1 MTIPLGGVS
10 LSAHGDWLRELVD
23 LGYSD
28 LWTAEVA
35 GYDAF
40 TPLAYAAAIAPELR
54 LGTAI
59 ASVFSRG
66 PGLLAMEAAALAD
79 AAPGRFVLGLGAS
92 SEAIVSG
99 WNDTKFEKPYSRM
112 RDALRFLRCAL
123 AGERVDRA
131 YDSFSLRGFAL
142 ERPPAQAPAIFV
154 AALQQRMLT
163 LAGREADGALL
174 GLVAAEDVPRIRA
187 VVQQAATPPLEGE
200 GEREREIVLRIGV
213 LPTRDSERARASCR
227 RLIAAYLSVPAY
239 AGLHRWL
246 GRAELL
252 KPMWDAWNAGERRRA
267 VEAVPD
273 ELVDALFVHG
283 PPESCVEQIQHFVD
297 AGVTTPLLS
306 IMSFGGDQAD
316 LRQALRDLSPEAFA

>member
-1 MTIPLGGVS
+1 MTIPFHGVS
-10 LSAHGDWLRELVD
+10 LSAHRDWLRELVD

-35 GYDAF
+35 GTDAF
-40 TPLAYAAAIAPELR
+40 SPLALAAGIAPELR

-79 AAPGRFVLGLGAS
+79 AAPGRFVLGIGAS
-92 SEAIVSG
+92 SEAIVEG
-99 WNDTKFEKPYSRM
+99 WNDRPFSRPYDRM
-112 RDALRFLRCAL
+112 RDTLRFLRSAL
-123 AGERVDRA
+123 TGERVDQDYETFRVA
-131 YDSFSLRGFAL
+131 GFAL
-142 ERPPAQAPAIFV
+142 ERPPANPPPIFV
-154 AALQQRMLT
+154 AALQERMLK
-163 LAGREADGALL
+163 LAGAEADGVLL
-174 GLVAAEDVPRIRA
+174 GLVAAADVARIATLFHAEAPADVPRE
-187 VVQQAATPPLEGE
+187 V
-200 GEREREIVLRIGV
+200 VLRIGV
-213 LPTRDSERARASCR
+213 LPTSDALRARATAR

-252 KPMWDAWNAGERRRA
+252 EPMWRAWHAGDRKQA

-283 PPESCVEQIQHFVD
+283 PPESCRDQIQRFVA
-297 AGVTTPLLS
+297 AGVTTPVLS
-306 IMSFGGDQAD
+306 IIPFGGD
-316 LRQALRDLSPEAFA
+316 LRQAVQALSPEAMA